1 MSEVLGASAGLPLWL
16 DVTVGILLAVVLT
29 ITAELLARYAAK
41 PARRSL
47 ADCGRSRAARMGG
60 RGGYARRRSGV

>member
-41 PARRSL
+41 PARRSRT
-47 ADCGRSRAARMGG
+47 AGG
-60 RGGYARRRSGV
+60 RERRGWVAEEAVHDGDPA

>member
-29 ITAELLARYAAK
+29 ITAELLPGPQQSLQGARGATPDKAL
-41 PARRSL
+41 PRPDL
-47 ADCGRSRAARMGG
+47 A
-60 RGGYARRRSGV
+60 

>member
-29 ITAELLARYAAK
+29 ITAELLARSAAK
-41 PARRSL
+41 PARRS
-47 ADCGRSRAARMGG
+47 RSNTRQSPAP
-60 RGGYARRRSGV
+60 SGPGLSSAELVSQP

>member
-41 PARRSL
+41 PARRS
-47 ADCGRSRAARMGG
+47 RSHTRQSPAL
-60 RGGYARRRSGV
+60 SGPGLSSAELFSQP